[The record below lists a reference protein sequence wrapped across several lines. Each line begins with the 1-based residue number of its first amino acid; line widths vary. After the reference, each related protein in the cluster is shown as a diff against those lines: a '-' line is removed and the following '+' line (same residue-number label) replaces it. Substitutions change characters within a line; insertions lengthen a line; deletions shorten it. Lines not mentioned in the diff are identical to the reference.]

1 MIDPNEVSLPPNVP
15 HLTKHSHHSYTQA
28 DVRRMRANYYGK
40 IALID
45 DWIGHITIIS
55 SSDNSV
61 EG

>member
-45 DWIGHITIIS
+45 DWIRHIIS
-55 SSDNSV
+55 
-61 EG
+61 